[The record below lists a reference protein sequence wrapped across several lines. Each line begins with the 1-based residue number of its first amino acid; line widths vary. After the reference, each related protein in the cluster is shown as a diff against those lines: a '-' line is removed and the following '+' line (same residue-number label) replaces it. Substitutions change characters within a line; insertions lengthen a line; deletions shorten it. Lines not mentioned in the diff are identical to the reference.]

1 MVTKISDDLCIVYVT
16 TGSFDEAK
24 NIGKNLVE
32 EGLSACVNII
42 GGMHAIY
49 RWQGK
54 TQTDEEFVL
63 IAKTRSNLIK
73 PVTAK
78 IKECHSYECPCVVA
92 IPVIG
97 GNPEFLNWIKEHVK

>member
-1 MVTKISDDLCIVYVT
+1 MGTKISHDLCVVYVT

-24 NIGKNLVE
+24 TIGKILVE

-42 GGMHAIY
+42 GGMHSIY
-49 RWQGK
+49 RWQGR
-54 TQTDEEFVL
+54 TQTDEECIL

-92 IPVIG
+92 IPIIG
-97 GNPEFLNWIKEHVK
+97 GNPKFLNWINEQVK